1 MLMTLTGLAGCA
13 RDGTE
18 AVIESFVEAQNAHDV
33 ERVLGM
39 LDDDFVFRDREQTFE
54 ISLADIRPLFEWD
67 AATHWRGAAS
77 DIETS
82 GDTARVRLTE
92 TNEFLER
99 LGLGPLSH
107 DVTFVVEGERIREI
121 VASFDAGLQ
130 QAVDDAVAPI
140 IEWAR
145 ATRPASLEGL
155 VGPDGIVYDGTSA
168 SGWLSLLRE
177 ARRAGI
183 IE

>member
-1 MLMTLTGLAGCA
+1 MLTTLTSLAGCA
-13 RDGTE
+13 HRGPE
-18 AVIESFVEAQNAHDV
+18 AIVEEFVRAQNTHDV
-33 ERVLGM
+33 ERVLSL
-39 LDDDFVFRDREQTFE
+39 LDEDFVFRDPGRTFE
-54 ISLADIRPLFEWD
+54 VSRADVRPLFEWD
-67 AATHWRGAAS
+67 AATRWRGEAGE
-77 DIETS
+77 IESS
-82 GDTARVRLTE
+82 GDTVQVELTE

-121 VASFDAGLQ
+121 VASFDVALQ
-130 QAVDDAVAPI
+130 QAVDAAVEPI
-140 IEWAR
+140 VEWAR

-155 VGPDGIVYDGTSA
+155 VGPDGVVYDGTSA